1 MALCSKVSLYALD
14 IHLPIAIMPIQIR
27 YSSVGVEFES
37 VFGHFYELEQFSYLN
52 ADDVVLISN
61 VCRNPFVA
69 CPDPQSVVPVLPLQ
83 LSVRIDL
90 GYP

>member
-1 MALCSKVSLYALD
+1 MT
-14 IHLPIAIMPIQIR
+14 QIL
-27 YSSVGVEFES
+27 
-37 VFGHFYELEQFSYLN
+37 FGHFYELEQFSYLN

-90 GYP
+90 GYPW